1 MHPPLC
7 CQKAGTS
14 ARCPDLAVSLGKR
27 MNTFYAA
34 KGWLPYPH
42 VFLYIKPAVQA
53 TYGKS
58 RKVKNRFFD
67 SFKTERNTLS

>member
-1 MHPPLC
+1 MHASAPLLS
-7 CQKAGTS
+7 KGRNFS
-14 ARCPDLAVSLGKR
+14 ALSRFGGFAWQAHEYVLRS
-27 MNTFYAA
+27 
-34 KGWLPYPH
+34 KGLPYPH

>member
-14 ARCPDLAVSLGKR
+14 VRCPDLAVSLGKR

-34 KGWLPYPH
+34 KGYLTRTY
-42 VFLYIKPAVQA
+42 FYYIKPAVQA